1 MSEGFHV
8 VTDELRSY
16 AEYMRGMVG
25 DLNAIDGY
33 AREQG
38 SNTAGFT
45 GMLAALQPVV
55 QGVGN
60 LFGETLD
67 IGKDRLEATA
77 EGLDDS
83 AAYYE
88 TVDRNET
95 ANADRLSSQL
105 PEAS

>member
-1 MSEGFHV
+1 MGEGFHV
-8 VTDELRSY
+8 VPDELRRYSG
-16 AEYMRGMVG
+16 YMRGMVG
-25 DLNAIDGY
+25 DLDAIDRY
-33 AREQG
+33 ARDQG
-38 SNTAGFT
+38 GNTAGFT
-45 GMLAALQPVV
+45 GMLEVLQPVV

-67 IGKDRLEATA
+67 IGKDRLAATA

-88 TVDRNET
+88 AVDRNET
-95 ANADRLSSQL
+95 ATADRLSSQL